1 LQEKYLKKM
10 FIVKKKLFVILILVF
25 FFSDI
30 KAHGD
35 LSVLIIEKTTEI
47 SKAPKKAILYYERG
61 YLYQKHKEFKKAI
74 KDYKKSESLGLK
86 NKLLY
91 FRKSESYYEA
101 NRLKQALNSSEICL
115 GYDKQ
120 DIKIYKLKAQILY
133 KLEMYDEAIKAYK
146 YVIENTTDL
155 RPEDYIAFSDII
167 LAIDNK
173 NHKSAIAALN
183 IGLKELGK
191 DAITFQLK
199 KLEYLKKSNQ
209 KNGVIDQYNSIIRKY
224 RRKEFWYY
232 EKAKYLQEIG
242 EDVSSNIA
250 LQQSKLAIQ
259 ELKMKYQNIVAI
271 KELQININELEKNL
285 NL

>member
-1 LQEKYLKKM
+1 MQEKYLKKM